1 MSQQFSSVQLRFGRG
16 GQARILT
23 KPEEYCQAK
32 ETTKEL
38 LSCYL
43 INSIYLQYIPN
54 SMICVAGYFCFVFF
68 LGELITELTDL
79 DLGGNE

>member
-23 KPEEYCQAK
+23 KPEEYCQA
-32 ETTKEL
+32 
-38 LSCYL
+38 
-43 INSIYLQYIPN
+43 NSIYLQYIPN

-68 LGELITELTDL
+68 LSELITELTDL